1 MTFSLPLLKGLC
13 FILFAKKRFF
23 LQNSFT
29 EKPILVLKRTF
40 VCLKNHKKGKL
51 LAEGGEVPHLRGLI
65 ESRVLIL
72 IEIGLVFNVLRS
84 VGKEI
89 EAYRSIAIPAALSIS
104 GQKINKE
111 KSAFLIGNA
120 SSPERNALIHQMT
133 GFSQKYFP
141 FTYMGCRIFKGQRKI
156 IATH

>member
-1 MTFSLPLLKGLC
+1 MTSSLPLLKGLR
-13 FILFAKKRFF
+13 FLLFPKKRFF
-23 LQNSFT
+23 LHNSFA
-29 EKPILVLKRTF
+29 EEPILVLKRTF
-40 VCLKNHKKGKL
+40 VCPKNHKKRKL

-72 IEIGLVFNVLRS
+72 IEIGLVFNRS

-111 KSAFLIGNA
+111 KSAFLTGNA

-133 GFSQKYFP
+133 GFSQKSFP
-141 FTYMGCRIFKGQRKI
+141 FTYLGCPIFKGQRKI